1 MIIKTNALFGYI
13 AASDQTTK
21 EGYLVDASGVV
32 IDSASV
38 IPYGVITDGGA
49 SGSLST
55 MALFA
60 GYAGTLSLKVGATTD
75 TITAGTLLQQ
85 NADGTVRA
93 NIGTGR
99 IVGIATQAAVATELV
114 EAVIIPAITANAF
127 VLVDADGATITAA
140 QAVGGYIS
148 NLGAA
153 AAATFALPAAL
164 PGMSVVAIVEAA
176 FALRLDPNGTETIAL
191 PSTGVQGAAGKYLE
205 ADAVGE
211 KVKLVCLTAG
221 TWSVEHYSGTW
232 TAQA

>member
-1 MIIKTNALFGYI
+1 MLVKPNALLAFT
-13 AASDQTTK
+13 AASDQTGK

-32 IDSASV
+32 ITSASV
-38 IPYGVITDGGA
+38 IPFGVIADGGL
-49 SGSLST
+49 SGET
-55 MALFA
+55 TTVACIAGFA
-60 GYAGTLSLKVGATTD
+60 GIVSLKVGAVTG
-75 TITAGTLLQQ
+75 TIAAGTLLQQ

-99 IVGIATQAAVATELV
+99 IVGISTQAAVATELV
-114 EAVIIPAITANAF
+114 EATLLPVISANAY
-127 VLVDADGATITAA
+127 VLVSATGVTITAA
-140 QAVGGYIS
+140 QTGGYIS

-153 AAATFALPAAL
+153 AAAVYALPPAL
-164 PGMSVVAIVEAA
+164 PGMTFVAIVEAA
-176 FALRLDPNGTETIAL
+176 FALRLDPDGNETIAL

>member
-1 MIIKTNALFGYI
+1 MIVKNNALLAFT
-13 AASDQTTK
+13 AASDQTGK

-32 IDSASV
+32 MASASA
-38 IPYGVITDGGA
+38 IPFGVIADGGL
-49 SGSLST
+49 SGENTTVACL
-55 MALFA
+55 AGFA
-60 GYAGTLSLKVGATTD
+60 GIVSLKVGATTG

-99 IVGIATQAAVATELV
+99 IVGISTQAAVATELV
-114 EAVIIPAITANAF
+114 EATLVPHLSANAF
-127 VLVDADGATITAA
+127 VLVDADGATMTAA
-140 QAVGGYIS
+140 QSGGYIS
-148 NLGAA
+148 NLGAS

-164 PGMSVVAIVEAA
+164 PGMTFTAIVEAA
-176 FALRLDPNGTETIAL
+176 FALRLDPDGTETIAL
-191 PSTGVQGAAGKYLE
+191 PSSGVQGAAGKYLE